1 MPTIAARWKLVC
13 LLGAFVLAFAIA
25 GCGGDSKD
33 DAFAT
38 GGLTTLTIKA
48 PNGKSAKIKVE
59 IADDTNERST
69 GLMNRDSLPKDNGML
84 FIIDPPRGA
93 GFYMKDTK
101 IPLTIAFIGPCGAI
115 VALADMEPLTLTI
128 HSTNEV
134 YNFGLEANKGW
145 FSEHGLGVGSTVTI
159 PDAYKR
165 PGC

>member
-1 MPTIAARWKLVC
+1 LPTIAARWKLAC

-25 GCGGDSKD
+25 GCGGNSKD
-33 DAFAT
+33 GAT
-38 GGLTTLTIKA
+38 VNGLTTLTIKA
-48 PNGKSAKIKVE
+48 SNGKSAKIKVE
-59 IADDTNERST
+59 IADDTSERST
-69 GLMNRDSLPKDNGML
+69 GLMNRDSLTKDNGML
-84 FIIDPPRGA
+84 FIIDPPIPGA

-101 IPLTIAFIGPCGAI
+101 IPLTVAFIGPCGAI
-115 VALADMEPLTLTI
+115 VALADMEPLTLVV

-145 FSEHGLGVGSTVTI
+145 FSEHGLGVGSIVTI